1 MNSALTAGGTTMKRH
16 TIRASTLVFVTL
28 GLCAAGA
35 APAFAG
41 PMFRGLGF
49 LSGLSESSAAAV
61 SADGSVIVGTAAY
74 RTITQA
80 ELPDGIISPNLYQ
93 AFRWTQAR
101 GMVGLGFIPG
111 MNDSRGAAVSADGSV
126 VVGYGH
132 DLAQDAANTAPQ
144 AFRWTATGG
153 LVGCGVDHTYAT
165 CVTADGL
172 VVLGERIYG
181 EFAPWGNVPGPWPFL
196 WTEGSGMTEFSGCA
210 RVGGVSA
217 DGSVKAGVSA
227 SFFYQDAVRWSPT
240 GEMTHLAHLRSLTSA
255 GARAVSADGA
265 VIVGTESDNRTGPSG
280 WSEAFRWTEGG
291 GVVGLGYL
299 PGGLEQTEAFA
310 VSADGSVIVGRGSV
324 GYAPPGDG
332 FSQAIYEAF
341 IWTPDEGLRNLRDL
355 LIAECGLDLRGWTL
369 ASATGVSADGRTIV
383 GTGVDPEGNTE
394 AWMAVIP
401 EPATLSLLACGGA
414 AMVGRRRR
422 RGGPPRQ

>member
-1 MNSALTAGGTTMKRH
+1 MKRYAFC
-16 TIRASTLVFVTL
+16 ASTPVLVTL
-28 GLCAAGA
+28 VLCAAGA
-35 APAFAG
+35 APACAG

-61 SADGSVIVGTAAY
+61 SADGSVVVGTAAY

-80 ELPDGIISPNLYQ
+80 ELPYGFIAPNLYQ
-93 AFRWTQAR
+93 AFRWTQAS
-101 GMVGLGFIPG
+101 GMVGLGFPAG
-111 MNDSRGAAVSADGSV
+111 MNDGRAVAVSADGSV
-126 VVGYGH
+126 VVGSCEG
-132 DLAQDAANTAPQ
+132 LTESGKTGQQ
-144 AFRWTATGG
+144 AFRWTAAGG
-153 LVGCGVDHTYAT
+153 IVGCGVDSTYGAA
-165 CVTADGL
+165 VTADGS
-172 VVLGERIYG
+172 VV
-181 EFAPWGNVPGPWPFL
+181 FGNRVYSSFPVTENPPGPWPFR
-196 WTEGSGMTEFSGCA
+196 WTEGSGTTEFLGCA
-210 RVGGVSA
+210 FVTGVSA

-227 SFFYQDAVRWSPT
+227 SFFYQGAVRWSPT
-240 GEMTHLAHLRSLTSA
+240 GGITSLAHLRSQTSA
-255 GARAVSADGA
+255 SANAVSADGA

-280 WSEAFRWTEGG
+280 WSEAFCWTEAG

-299 PGGLEQTEAFA
+299 PGGLEQTQAFA

-324 GYAPPGDG
+324 GYAPPGDSL
-332 FSQAIYEAF
+332 SQAFYEAF
-341 IWTPDEGLRNLRDL
+341 IWTPDEGMRNLRDL
-355 LIAECGLDLRGWTL
+355 LVAECGLDLTGWTL

-422 RGGPPRQ
+422 RGGRPRQ

>member
-1 MNSALTAGGTTMKRH
+1 MKRH
-16 TIRASTLVFVTL
+16 TIYASTLVLVTL
-28 GLCAAGA
+28 VLCAAGA
-35 APAFAG
+35 APACAG

-61 SADGSVIVGTAAY
+61 SADGSVVVGSAAY
-74 RTITQA
+74 RKITEVVLA
-80 ELPDGIISPNLYQ
+80 YGFIAPNGYQ
-93 AFRWTQAR
+93 AFRWTPAG
-101 GMVGLGFIPG
+101 GMVGLGFPAG
-111 MNDSRGAAVSADGSV
+111 MNDGRAVAVSADGSV
-126 VVGYGH
+126 VVGCCQG
-132 DLAQDAANTAPQ
+132 LTGSGWTGQQ
-144 AFRWTATGG
+144 AFRWSAAGG
-153 LVGCGVDHTYAT
+153 SVGCGVDWTYGAA
-165 CVTADGL
+165 VTADGS
-172 VVLGERIYG
+172 VV
-181 EFAPWGNVPGPWPFL
+181 FGNRVYSSFPVTENPPGPWPFR
-196 WTEGSGMTEFSGCA
+196 WTEGSGTTEFLGCA
-210 RVGGVSA
+210 FVTGVSA

-227 SFFYQDAVRWSPT
+227 SFFCGDAVRWSPT
-240 GEMTHLAHLRSLTSA
+240 GEMTYLAHLRSQTFA
-255 GARAVSADGA
+255 GARAVSADGV
-265 VIVGTESDNRTGPSG
+265 VIVGTESDNRLGPSG
-280 WSEAFRWTEGG
+280 WSEAFRWTEAG

-299 PGGLEQTEAFA
+299 PGGLEQSEAFA

-341 IWTPDEGLRNLRDL
+341 IWTPDEGLRKLRDVL
-355 LIAECGLDLRGWTL
+355 VAECGLDLTGWTL

-422 RGGPPRQ
+422 RGGRPRQ